1 MRTAIFCF
9 KLFIIFFLLKSNVLA
24 SIKNEIIVNVGNQ
37 IITSY
42 ELKNKIRTS
51 LFLGG
56 IELNQKNIDNN
67 KNLAVRS
74 LINYKIK
81 ISEVS
86 KYNLKSDKKSINDH
100 LIRVSSKFN
109 TNVQGLKKI
118 FISNSLDFDMYK
130 KEIETEYLW
139 QNLIFS
145 LFGKKIIVDEK
156 EVNEELKKNYLTDK
170 GIKEYELAEIE
181 LISEGIIKDQNK
193 INEVQKQIALNGFKD
208 TAVKYSVSPN
218 AFDGGNIGW
227 ISEKTLSAEVLKLLQ
242 KINPGEITEPIF
254 KSNTITIFKLVSLRS
269 IKLNEK
275 DLEKL
280 KQKII
285 ISKKNE
291 QLNLFSNNHLSL
303 VKRQYLI
310 EMK

>member
-118 FISNSLDFDMYK
+118 FISNRLDFDMYK

-156 EVNEELKKNYLTDK
+156 EVNEELKKNYLTKK
-170 GIKEYELAEIE
+170 G
-181 LISEGIIKDQNK
+181 
-193 INEVQKQIALNGFKD
+193 
-208 TAVKYSVSPN
+208 
-218 AFDGGNIGW
+218 
-227 ISEKTLSAEVLKLLQ
+227 
-242 KINPGEITEPIF
+242 
-254 KSNTITIFKLVSLRS
+254 
-269 IKLNEK
+269 
-275 DLEKL
+275 
-280 KQKII
+280 
-285 ISKKNE
+285 
-291 QLNLFSNNHLSL
+291 
-303 VKRQYLI
+303 
-310 EMK
+310 